1 MKMYQ
6 LLNILRL
13 WILLTILELN
23 EGCPPV
29 MTPDSLIRETD
40 ASYFLPTNVKPL
52 RYTITL
58 EPKLEEEIIIGSV
71 TLELQALENTNNIT
85 VEIRSITINDST
97 VTVKDSSGNEIPHGD
112 PSWYN
117 TTEFY
122 VINLNEQLKSGETYS
137 LTIGSYLGKLH
148 SDNGGFYLAKYTD
161 ENGNEKYVLC
171 Y

>member
-1 MKMYQ
+1 MTES
-6 LLNILRL
+6 
-13 WILLTILELN
+13 LTK
-23 EGCPPV
+23 
-29 MTPDSLIRETD
+29 ETD

-58 EPKLEEEIIIGSV
+58 EPKLEEEIIVGSV

-97 VTVKDSSGNEIPHGD
+97 VIVKHSSGEEIPHSD
-112 PSWYN
+112 PFWYN

-122 VINLNEQLKSGETYS
+122 IINLNEQLRSGENYS
-137 LTIGSYLGKLH
+137 LIIGSYQGVLH

-161 ENGNEKYVLC
+161 ETGIEKLVQHFALQTLLLLFSILIF
-171 Y
+171 

>member
-1 MKMYQ
+1 MCKLFILHVW
-6 LLNILRL
+6 LLLIV
-13 WILLTILELN
+13 ITLN

-29 MTPDSLIRETD
+29 MTPDSLTRETD

-58 EPKLEEEIIIGSV
+58 EPKLDDEIILGSV

-85 VEIRSITINDST
+85 VEIRSITIDDST
-97 VTVKDSSGNEIPHGD
+97 VTVTNSSGAEIPHGD

-122 VINLNEQLKSGETYS
+122 VINLNEELESGQTYS
-137 LTIGSYLGKLH
+137 LTIGSYQGVLH
-148 SDNGGFYLAKYTD
+148 SDNGGFYLAKYID
-161 ENGNEKYVLC
+161 ENGNEKFV
-171 Y
+171 